1 MNGTIRPFNV
11 LESPFIKVKTEV
23 CMPGGK
29 NGKPVLVERDKYVVA
44 PSAKKISTYI
54 VNQIF
59 GSELVTQTE
68 GLKINWLMPT
78 LKEAL
83 ELAIYQEESFIYLHK
98 FDDKVYLECIKKNE
112 IHNLI
117 QKFDKFI
124 SGTIIQDI
132 DNIPGDDNIYT
143 LRRDIKIDNGK
154 SYLKFTAFKKT
165 KDSKDTE
172 QISLTEFNKATG
184 SDFIDK
190 YVLDYEVIVNIDLG
204 QNFFKDSEKL
214 LNEEMILINT
224 MADEV
229 EKTKTRIVTTEH
241 YQSSD
246 IVTNWTPGDL
256 SYNVRTLS
264 VNGIAD
270 LFTLLP
276 GDKEHQLFHYLQGDV
291 RIDKYIEA
299 FKFYDYQCIQNAG
312 LSPASFGYEKDS
324 YQNVA
329 NIDLSK
335 NASDMTV
342 EAIKTQIEPQLNK
355 LFENI
360 IKLQQSQLIEINA
373 LPSDLI
379 WDYGVNEKFDDIK
392 KIQVLKQVQGVG
404 DIPYEYKAKVI
415 FPILNKLIDTDIDDE
430 MKKGINDLVD
440 KYKKESENINIKFG
454 EV

>member
-132 DNIPGDDNIYT
+132 DDIPGDDNIYT
-143 LRRDIKIDNGK
+143 LRRDIKIDKGK

-165 KDSKDTE
+165 KDSKDAE

-276 GDKEHQLFHYLQGDV
+276 GDKEHQLFQYLQGDV

-430 MKKGINDLVD
+430 MEKGINDLVD

>member
-132 DNIPGDDNIYT
+132 DDIPGDDNIYT

-165 KDSKDTE
+165 KDSKEAE

-241 YQSSD
+241 YQTSD

-276 GDKEHQLFHYLQGDV
+276 GDKEHQLFQYLQGDV

-342 EAIKTQIEPQLNK
+342 EAVKTQIEPQLNK

-430 MKKGINDLVD
+430 MEKGINDLVD

>member
-29 NGKPVLVERDKYVVA
+29 NGKPTLVEKERYVVA

-59 GSELVTQTE
+59 GSELVTQTD
-68 GLKINWLMPT
+68 GLNINWLMPT

-98 FDDKVYLECIKKNE
+98 FDGKVYLECIKKNE
-112 IHNLI
+112 LHNLI
-117 QKFDKFI
+117 QKFDKVI
-124 SGTIIQDI
+124 SATIIQDI
-132 DNIPGDDNIYT
+132 NDIPGDDTVYT
-143 LRRDIKIDNGK
+143 LRRDIKIENGK
-154 SYLKFTAFKKT
+154 TYLTFTAYKK
-165 KDSKDTE
+165 SNNE
-172 QISLTEFNKATG
+172 REPQRISIKEFNEKTS

-190 YVLDYEVIVNIDLG
+190 YVLDYEVLINIDLG

-214 LNEEMILINT
+214 LNEEMIVINT
-224 MADEV
+224 MAEEI
-229 EKTKTRIVTTEH
+229 EKTKTRIVTSEH
-241 YQSSD
+241 YQTSD
-246 IVTNWTPGDL
+246 IVTNWTPGEL
-256 SYNVRTLS
+256 SYKVRTLS
-264 VNGIAD
+264 VGGLAD
-270 LFTLLP
+270 YFTLLP
-276 GDKEHQLFHYLQGDV
+276 GDKEHQVFEFLQGNV
-291 RIDKYIEA
+291 RTDKYIET

-360 IKLQQSQLIEINA
+360 IKLQQSQLIEVNV
-373 LPSDLI
+373 LPDNLI
-379 WDYGVNEKFDDIK
+379 WDYGINEKFDDMK
-392 KIQVLKQVQGVG
+392 KLQVLRSVQGIG
-404 DIPYEYKAKVI
+404 EIPYEYKAKVI
-415 FPILNKLIDTDIDDE
+415 YPILNKLIDNNIDDDIV
-430 MKKGINDLVD
+430 KGIDDLVE
-440 KYKKESENINIKFG
+440 KHHKESENINIRFG
-454 EV
+454 EL